1 MMEYVRFDKMLILI
15 MLVLPLRVCLAA
27 DDSEIARCVVL
38 SMSYIDNPA
47 RSRASLAFARGLC
60 EGDDTRFARILGE
73 LAHTNDAKIAEC
85 MISLLVQYGTSAQ
98 LPFLYSQ
105 ATNVEYGA
113 DAVRSILR
121 IEGITSNSVAMVDR
135 YLSLTNKESRLDR
148 ENICK
153 FMLDRFAGPQ
163 SPDGIRNVVE
173 QSVLGFAMS
182 NTVYNEYFDESL
194 AQRISGYRY
203 SRRRLDILR
212 RARQIMEISYNESFI
227 TNAINEL
234 VAYPEA
240 DLPD

>member
-1 MMEYVRFDKMLILI
+1 MTSARYLMALTAVMSVATICAAATDDEIRHYLVGSML
-15 MLVLPLRVCLAA
+15 
-27 DDSEIARCVVL
+27 
-38 SMSYIDNPA
+38 YIDNVKGA
-47 RSRASLAFARGLC
+47 RRDFQRARELC
-60 EGDDTRFARILGE
+60 GADTNRFARLLCE
-73 LAHTNDAKIAEC
+73 LAHTNDSWIAGG
-85 MISLLVQYGTSAQ
+85 MIRSLGGYGTSEQ

-105 ATNVEYGA
+105 VTNTEYGA
-113 DAVRSILR
+113 ESARAILA
-121 IEGITSNSVAMVDR
+121 IEGVTSNSVAMVDR

>member
-1 MMEYVRFDKMLILI
+1 MVRKIAIIAVLLFCSAAFAEEGATDAEIMEYLMNSTL
-15 MLVLPLRVCLAA
+15 
-27 DDSEIARCVVL
+27 
-38 SMSYIDNPA
+38 YIDNFEGA
-47 RSRASLAFARGLC
+47 RWDFQHARDLC
-60 EGDDTRFARILGE
+60 GANSNRFARILGE

-121 IEGITSNSVAMVDR
+121 IEGITSNSVALVDS
-135 YLSLTNKESRLDR
+135 YLSMTNMTNRNRYYVCSDFIGKAFSSSVSAAMQLSSEQVYLRFMAESNIYHDWLDSELR
-148 ENICK
+148 TR
-153 FMLDRFAGPQ
+153 DSSYAQ
-163 SPDGIRNVVE
+163 SK
-173 QSVLGFAMS
+173 
-182 NTVYNEYFDESL
+182 
-194 AQRISGYRY
+194 
-203 SRRRLDILR
+203 RRLDVLR
-212 RARQIMEISYNESFI
+212 SVCDRTNDPADLNFV

>member
-1 MMEYVRFDKMLILI
+1 MEYVRFDKMLILI
-15 MLVLPLRVCLAA
+15 MLVLPLRACLAA

-121 IEGITSNSVAMVDR
+121 IEGITSNSVALVDS
-135 YLSLTNKESRLDR
+135 YLSMTNMTNRNRYYVCSDFIGKAFSSSVSAAMQLSSEQVYLRFMAESNIYHDWLDSELR
-148 ENICK
+148 
-153 FMLDRFAGPQ
+153 MRDSSYAQ
-163 SPDGIRNVVE
+163 SK
-173 QSVLGFAMS
+173 
-182 NTVYNEYFDESL
+182 
-194 AQRISGYRY
+194 
-203 SRRRLDILR
+203 RRLDVLR
-212 RARQIMEISYNESFI
+212 SVCDRTNDPADLNFV

>member
-1 MMEYVRFDKMLILI
+1 MIRIIAIAVLLHSIAVFAGEEATDAEILESL
-15 MLVLPLRVCLAA
+15 MNSTL
-27 DDSEIARCVVL
+27 
-38 SMSYIDNPA
+38 YIDNFEGA
-47 RSRASLAFARGLC
+47 RWDFQHARDLC
-60 EGDDTRFARILGE
+60 GANSNRFARLICE
-73 LAHTNDAKIAEC
+73 LAHTNNARTVRG
-85 MISLLVQYGTSAQ
+85 MIRRLGFYGTSAQ